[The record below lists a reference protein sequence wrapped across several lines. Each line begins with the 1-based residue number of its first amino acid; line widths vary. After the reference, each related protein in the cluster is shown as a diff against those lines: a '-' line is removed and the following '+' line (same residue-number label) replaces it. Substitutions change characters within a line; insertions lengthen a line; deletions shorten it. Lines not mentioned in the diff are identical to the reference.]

1 VAYNMVAA
9 ACWLEHISNTLD
21 LKTNKRL
28 HEARQLLHVTIE
40 QQTKSS
46 ASWCHAMPSRPSQPT
61 TTINGDRSDAH
72 HLPVAMSG
80 GDSSSSSSDRP

>member
-1 VAYNMVAA
+1 MVVVA
-9 ACWLEHISNTLD
+9 CLLEHISDTLD
-21 LKTNKRL
+21 PKTNERL
-28 HEARQLLHVTIE
+28 HEARQLLHVAIE

-46 ASWCHAMPSRPSQPT
+46 ASRCHAMPSRPSQPT